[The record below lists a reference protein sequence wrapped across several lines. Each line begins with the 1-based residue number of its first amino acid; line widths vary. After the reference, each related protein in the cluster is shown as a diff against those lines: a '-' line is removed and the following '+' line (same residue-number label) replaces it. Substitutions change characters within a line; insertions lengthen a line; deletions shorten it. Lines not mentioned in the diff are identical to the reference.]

1 MHPPGFFGRNHR
13 ELAKEAGSRLPITE
27 QNILLV
33 LLVVRALN
41 MHMHTMCIRARSIH
55 IMHSIHERTFKV
67 TFAEPSAITSPPAKL
82 LAISLRLSIVRIL
95 DFIFS

>member
-1 MHPPGFFGRNHR
+1 MNWQRRRDPVADYR
-13 ELAKEAGSRLPITE
+13 TE
-27 QNILLV
+27 HTSSTTLL
-33 LLVVRALN
+33 VRALN